1 MKTPPLLSRLKPDPY
16 ILAIMGMVVLA
27 AIAPIQGQHAL
38 LLADFTNLA
47 IAFLFFLYGGR
58 LSRQAV
64 IAGISH
70 WRLQLLVLA
79 CTFVFFPLLGI
90 GLALLL
96 KPWLA
101 PELTMGLI
109 FLSILPSTV
118 QSSIGFTSIARGNI
132 AAAVCAASLS
142 NMAGIL
148 ITPFLVT
155 LVLSANGQA
164 VSLEAVLKI
173 MLQLLLPFALG
184 QLLRNWLSPWLEK
197 QRKILG
203 YIDRGTILLVV
214 YAAFSEGVNHGLWNK
229 LEIPALLLLLV
240 VSCLLLAAILWLT
253 SFLSLRLGFSR
264 EDRIAIIFCGSKKSM
279 ASGIP
284 MANILFAGSSVGLL
298 VLPLMLFHQLQLMV
312 CAYLAQRYA
321 AS

>member
-1 MKTPPLLSRLKPDPY
+1 MTISSLLSRLKPDPY

-27 AIAPIQGQHAL
+27 AMAPIQGQGAVL
-38 LLADFTNLA
+38 LGDFTNLA

-64 IAGISH
+64 VAGISH
-70 WRLQLLVLA
+70 WRLQLLVLT
-79 CTFVFFPLLGI
+79 CTFVFFPLLGL

-101 PELTMGLI
+101 PELSMGLI

-142 NMAGIL
+142 NMAGIV

-164 VSLEAVLKI
+164 VSLDAVLKI
-173 MLQLLLPFALG
+173 MLQLLLPFVLG
-184 QLLRNWLSPWLEK
+184 QLLRTWLSPWLEK
-197 QRKILG
+197 QRKLLG

-214 YAAFSEGVNHGLWNK
+214 YAAFSEGVNHGLWSK
-229 LEIPALLLLLV
+229 LEIPVLLLLLV
-240 VSCLLLAAILWLT
+240 VSCLLLAMILWLT
-253 SFLSLRLGFSR
+253 SFLSHRLGFNR

-321 AS
+321 SS

>member
-1 MKTPPLLSRLKPDPY
+1 MKTFPLLSRLKPDSY

-90 GLALLL
+90 AFALLL

-101 PELTMGLI
+101 PELAMGLI

-148 ITPFLVT
+148 ITPLLVT
-155 LVLSANGQA
+155 LVLSVNGQA

-197 QRKILG
+197 QRKLLS

-229 LEIPALLLLLV
+229 LEIPVLMLLLGI
-240 VSCLLLAAILWLT
+240 SCLLLATILWLT
-253 SFLSLRLGFSR
+253 SFLSRRLGFSR

-284 MANILFAGSSVGLL
+284 MANILFAGSGVGLL